1 MVVYIIDLFALLHM
15 KFHVVCSLLI
25 SLFNYCTVSN
35 VGNIS
40 TDSGPGIWVLL
51 ASMGLLLSDFII
63 CDPEDEDEDLGDH
76 TKSYYGGSLTLMQ
89 GSFVGVHLVVVY
101 CNLGDWLLLSLLFT
115 AAATFISK
123 IYFKKKKEKKKT
135 KQEFVFDQSMIEVI
149 RLVGGVEDDIQELK
163 EEMEHLIRGQKEQRK
178 PIAEINSTSAVS
190 KLKIRDMSVEVQN
203 TQTEVRHIKS
213 EVQDVKA
220 KIIQIQKTLNQ
231 PLVNGK
237 SRKMEGCSR
246 LECCHC
252 SLLPPSFVFQ
262 CNIGHLL
269 CQPCLPL
276 ISGACP
282 LCLASLPD
290 PPCRNLLAEAC
301 IQAMD
306 EVD

>member
-1 MVVYIIDLFALLHM
+1 MIVYIIDLFALIHL

-25 SLFNYCTVSN
+25 GLFNYCTSSS
-35 VGNIS
+35 VGNNS
-40 TDSGPGIWVLL
+40 TGIWVLL
-51 ASMGLLLSDFII
+51 ASVGLLLSDFLLNE
-63 CDPEDEDEDLGDH
+63 PEDEDKDVGEH
-76 TKSYYGGSLTLMQ
+76 TKSYFGDSLTLMK
-89 GSFVGVHLVVVY
+89 GSLVGVHLIVLY
-101 CNLGDWLLLSLLFT
+101 CNLGDWLLLSLLFI
-115 AAATFISK
+115 AAATFICKS
-123 IYFKKKKEKKKT
+123 YFKKKKEKEKTKT
-135 KQEFVFDQSMIEVI
+135 KQEFVIDKSLIEVI
-149 RLVGGVEDDIQELK
+149 QLVGGVEDGVQELK
-163 EEMEHLIRGQKEQRK
+163 EEVEQLIKGQKEQRK
-178 PIAEINSTSAVS
+178 PLAEINSSVAIT
-190 KLKIRDMSVEVQN
+190 KLKIQDLSVEVQN
-203 TQTEVRHIKS
+203 TQTEVRHIKA

-220 KIIQIQKTLNQ
+220 KMIEIQTMLNL
-231 PLVNGK
+231 PLTNGK
-237 SRKMEGCSR
+237 LRKMEGCSR

-252 SLLPPSFVFQ
+252 SLVPPSFVFQ